1 MNAHNLRNVLH
12 LAVTYTS
19 ISVTEST
26 KVVLG
31 KIYLC
36 SVMYYIRAKSN
47 RVWYNWRRAK
57 AAVGLGGLSPLDP
70 KTP

>member
-12 LAVTYTS
+12 LAVTYRS

-36 SVMYYIRAKSN
+36 SVLYYIYEQSVMEYGTTGAS
-47 RVWYNWRRAK
+47 
-57 AAVGLGGLSPLDP
+57 
-70 KTP
+70 T